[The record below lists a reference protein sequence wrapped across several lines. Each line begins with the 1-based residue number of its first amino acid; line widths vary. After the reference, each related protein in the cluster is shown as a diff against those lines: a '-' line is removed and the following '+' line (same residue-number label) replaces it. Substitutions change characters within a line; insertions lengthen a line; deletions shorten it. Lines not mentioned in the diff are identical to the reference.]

1 MFILRV
7 WKVHKCGNCLQ
18 SFKTSYLCLIR
29 KTHYDTLGV
38 QPTATQSE
46 IRLAYL
52 KACKKMHP
60 DLNPNDPKSHEKFV
74 LISTAYDILSDKSKR
89 SRYDDMIKNP
99 SQRKTPMHG
108 RDTTRPHPY
117 GHRYEYRSETK
128 EWRTYRD
135 FNNSTYYTRSRNS
148 NRYTGDYTH
157 PKANY
162 TVFEKSSEFATISF
176 VTIIMMFLIVH
187 HINEVM
193 SRDLDHQ
200 LKMGH
205 SKQKHYRILRG
216 KTSFMVRRKIM
227 EEFSRGI

>member
-52 KACKKMHP
+52 KACKKLFCLPCINMSANYHNAII
-60 DLNPNDPKSHEKFV
+60 LTVHA
-74 LISTAYDILSDKSKR
+74 LICLPIIL
-89 SRYDDMIKNP
+89 I
-99 SQRKTPMHG
+99 
-108 RDTTRPHPY
+108 
-117 GHRYEYRSETK
+117 YEYRSETK

-205 SKQKHYRILRG
+205 SKQKHYSYIQDNDEAIVLVSANNWKRVFPYR
-216 KTSFMVRRKIM
+216 
-227 EEFSRGI
+227 